1 MKSGAPLVLQI
12 RKGTEAMKHVIH
24 CVLEGMRI
32 KKPVNYER
40 AKGVTQE
47 EKENTALFWGCLVD
61 AYRRFTN
68 TELSTPKGQSLL
80 GQHLISQFAPDMS
93 WKLPKLQP
101 GPQTPVIQLL
111 EVAFW
116 VFNI

>member
-1 MKSGAPLVLQI
+1 M
-12 RKGTEAMKHVIH
+12 
-24 CVLEGMRI
+24 
-32 KKPVNYER
+32 
-40 AKGVTQE
+40 TQE

-68 TELSTPKGQSLL
+68 SEPSFPKGQSLL

-93 WKLPKLQP
+93 WKLQKLQS
-101 GPQTPVIQLL
+101 GSQTPVIQLL

-116 VFNI
+116 VFNIRAQAEEEERT

>member
-1 MKSGAPLVLQI
+1 MVLQI

-24 CVLEGMRI
+24 CVLGGMRRSI
-32 KKPVNYER
+32 KKPINYER
-40 AKGVTQE
+40 VKGVTQE
-47 EKENTALFWGCLVD
+47 EKENTAFFQEHLVD
-61 AYRRFTN
+61 AYRKFTN
-68 TELSTPKGQSLL
+68 TEPSTPKGQSLL
-80 GQHLISQFAPDMS
+80 CRHLISQFAPDMS
-93 WKLPKLQP
+93 WKLQKLQS